1 MNLDDDE
8 LTPPE
13 RLALA
18 YAQRAMKDSLALLL
32 RLDSRFATIVG
43 SASEPLF
50 GQLKLAWWRDAM
62 LAAPADRPKGE
73 PLLAKLSEL
82 DDLTLVEAAVT
93 LINAWETLVVDQD
106 WMAIIVRTFAD
117 ARGTAVFGSYAK
129 LAGETDFPAEVGQ
142 EWAANDLRVRFN
154 GRVGQSPGSYVAL
167 PTRRVVRPLTILTMS
182 VRQISGPRLIW
193 HALTGR

>member
-18 YAQRAMKDSLALLL
+18 YAQRAMKESLELLL

-62 LAAPADRPKGE
+62 LAAPAERPKGE

-93 LINAWETLVVDQD
+93 LIDAWETLVVDQD
-106 WMAIIVRTFAD
+106 WMAITVRTFAD

-154 GRVGQSPGSYVAL
+154 RRVGQSPGSYVAL
-167 PTRRVVRPLTILTMS
+167 PTRRVVRPLTILAMS

>member
-1 MNLDDDE
+1 MDDAYPD
-8 LTPPE
+8 LSPPV
-13 RLALA
+13 RLAIA
-18 YAQRAMKDSLALLL
+18 YAPKRIRAAFAVLL
-32 RLDSRFATIVG
+32 RFDARFAEIV
-43 SASEPLF
+43 AHANEPLI
-50 GQLKLAWWRDAM
+50 GQMKLAWWRDAM
-62 LAAPADRPKGE
+62 LAAPAERPKGQ
-73 PLLAKLSEL
+73 PLLAKLTEL

-106 WMAIIVRTFAD
+106 WMAITVRTFAD

-182 VRQISGPRLIW
+182 VRQISGPRLIL

>member
-8 LTPPE
+8 LPPPE

-18 YAQRAMKDSLALLL
+18 YAQRAMRDSLALLL

-62 LAAPADRPKGE
+62 LAAPAERPKGE

-93 LINAWETLVVDQD
+93 LIDAWETLVVDQD
-106 WMAIIVRTFAD
+106 WMAITVRTFAD

-154 GRVGQSPGSYVAL
+154 RRVGQSPGSYVAL
-167 PTRRVVRPLTILTMS
+167 PTRRVVRPLTILAMS

>member
-106 WMAIIVRTFAD
+106 WMAITVRTFAD

>member
-142 EWAANDLRVRFN
+142 EWAVNDLRVRFN

>member
-106 WMAIIVRTFAD
+106 WMAITVRTFAD

-182 VRQISGPRLIW
+182 VRQISGPRLIS